1 MAERKSDVLNLR
13 LDPSL
18 AKEIERIAEWRGK
31 TASEVARELL
41 TFGVRVERQLEANE
55 LQQHYRSRPLRES
68 ENVEIRI
75 DARLHVLSYRELAER
90 EAEEADERAAFE
102 ERHPEWDG

>member
-1 MAERKSDVLNLR
+1 MTERKTDVLNLR

-18 AKEIERIAEWRGK
+18 GKEIERIAEWRGK

-41 TFGVRVERQLEANE
+41 TFGVTVERQLEADE
-55 LQQHYRSRPLRES
+55 LRKHYTSRGLRES

-75 DARLHVLSYRELAER
+75 DAKLHVLSYRELADR
-90 EAEEADERAAFE
+90 RDNEAEERAAIE
-102 ERHPEWDG
+102 EFRPGFDG

>member
-1 MAERKSDVLNLR
+1 MTERKTDVLNLR
-13 LDPSL
+13 LDAGL
-18 AKEIERIAEWRGK
+18 AREIDRIAEWRGK

-55 LQQHYRSRPLRES
+55 LQQHYTSRPLRES

-75 DARLHVLSYRELAER
+75 DAKLHVLSYRELAER
-90 EAEEADERAAFE
+90 EAEEAEARAFFS
-102 ERHPEWDG
+102 ERHPEWEG

>member
-1 MAERKSDVLNLR
+1 MTERKTDVLNLR

-18 AKEIERIAEWRGK
+18 AQEIARIAEWRGK

-41 TFGVRVERQLEANE
+41 TFGVTVERQLEANE
-55 LQQHYRSRPLRES
+55 LQLPYTSRRLRES

-75 DARLHVLSYRELAER
+75 DAKLHVLSYRELADR
-90 EAEEADERAAFE
+90 EAEEAEERAAFE
-102 ERHPEWDG
+102 ERHPGWDG

>member
-1 MAERKSDVLNLR
+1 MTERKTDVLNLR

-18 AKEIERIAEWRGK
+18 AREIERIAEWRGK

-41 TFGVRVERQLEANE
+41 TFGVAVERQLEANE
-55 LQQHYRSRPLRES
+55 LQQPYTNRRLRES

-75 DARLHVLSYRELAER
+75 DAKLHVLSYRELAARQSE
-90 EAEEADERAAFE
+90 EAEERAAIE
-102 ERHPEWDG
+102 ELHPGIDS

>member
-1 MAERKSDVLNLR
+1 MTQRKTDVLNLR
-13 LDPSL
+13 LDSSL
-18 AKEIERIAEWRGK
+18 AKEIDRIAEWRGK

-41 TFGVRVERQLEANE
+41 TFGVRVERQLEASE
-55 LQQHYRSRPLRES
+55 LQQNYSSRPLRES

-75 DARLHVLSYRELAER
+75 DAKLHVLSYRELADR
-90 EAEEADERAAFE
+90 ETEQAEERAAFE

>member
-1 MAERKSDVLNLR
+1 VTERKTDVLNLR
-13 LDPSL
+13 LDASL
-18 AKEIERIAEWRGK
+18 AREIDRIAEWRGK

-41 TFGVRVERQLEANE
+41 TFGVSVERQLEANE
-55 LQQHYRSRPLRES
+55 LQQHYTNRRLRES

-75 DARLHVLSYRELAER
+75 EAKLHVLNYRELAER
-90 EAEEADERAAFE
+90 EAEEAEERAAFQ